1 MIADTISHKAQF
13 TDQIIESTNMST
25 IPGLAPWEYPLMK
38 PEDHPTALQIIERD
52 HVSLRN
58 KTVLVTGAS
67 AGIGLETVR
76 ALASACAHV
85 FVLARSVDKTR
96 VLLDRISAEFPQNGG
111 LDIIQCNLDSLTSVN
126 QAANEL
132 LKQTDQLNILIN
144 NAGIY
149 HVPFTLTEDGF
160 ESTFGVDHIA
170 HHLLFKKLAPL
181 MIKSSSPECQS
192 RVIAVSSSVHM
203 RGDVDFN
210 DINYTQGRQY
220 DKADAYCQA
229 KLANIWFANHLDKLY
244 GQQGVHGLSL
254 HPGSVL
260 TDSALA
266 NPREDM
272 VKMGVFKPDGTYAIT
287 LLWKSVEQGAA
298 TNVWAATAAELEGKG
313 RLYLEHAAIS
323 KPNEPGVR
331 TGYSKAA
338 FDEAKAEKLWD
349 WTEAA
354 ICKFVKD

>member
-1 MIADTISHKAQF
+1 
-13 TDQIIESTNMST
+13 MST

-52 HVSLRN
+52 HVSLHN
-58 KTVLVTGAS
+58 KVVLITGAS

-76 ALASACAHV
+76 ACASAGARV
-85 FVLARSVDKTR
+85 FVMVRSVDKTR
-96 VLLDRISAEFPQNGG
+96 VLLDKIAAEFPQNDG
-111 LDIIQCNLDSLTSVN
+111 LDIIQCDLDSLTSVN
-126 QAANEL
+126 KAANEL
-132 LKQTDQLNILIN
+132 SKQTDQLNILIN

-160 ESTFGVDHIA
+160 ESTFAVDHIA
-170 HHLLFKKLAPL
+170 HHLLFKKLAPV
-181 MIKSSSPECQS
+181 MIKSSTPEFHS
-192 RVIAVSSSVHM
+192 RVVAVSSSVHM

-210 DINYTQGRQY
+210 DINYTHGRQY
-220 DKADAYCQA
+220 DKAAAYCQA
-229 KLANIWFANHLDKLY
+229 KLANIWFANHLEKLY
-244 GQQGVHGLSL
+244 GKQGVHGLSL

-260 TDSALA
+260 TDSARA

-272 VKMGVFKPDGTYAIT
+272 VEMGVFKPDGTYAVD

-298 TNVWAATAAELEGKG
+298 TNVWAGTSAQLEGKG
-313 RLYLEHAAIS
+313 GLYLEHASIS

-354 ICKFVKD
+354 ASKFVKD